1 MIDVGALYRAES
13 RRVLATLL
21 RLLRDFDLAEE
32 ALHDAFVAAAE
43 QWPRDGVP
51 HQPRAWLVATGRLS
65 ALARLRRRARFDRA
79 QGELARQMEARM
91 QADSEAPALGDDR
104 LALLFTCC
112 HPSLGSDAQIALTL
126 REVCGLTTE
135 EIASAFLAKPATIA
149 QRIVRT
155 KRMIRE
161 EQIPYEI
168 PGTAE
173 LPGRLDAVLH
183 VIYLVFNEGYAAS
196 SGARLTR
203 GDLCSEAI
211 ELARLLAEL
220 LPEPDALGLLS
231 LLLLHDARRGARASD
246 TGEMVLLADQDRS
259 RWDRA
264 QIGEGLSVLRRAWAR
279 PPVGTYTLQAA
290 IAAEHARA
298 PDSASTDWGAIVR
311 LYDLLL
317 IADRTP
323 VVELNRAAA
332 VSEHAG
338 PEAGLVLVDALLARG
353 ELRDYRFL
361 HSARAE
367 LLRRLGRH
375 EGARAAYR
383 RALELTAQEPERRFL
398 ERRMKEVEARC

>member
-13 RRVLATLL
+13 RRVLATLI

-32 ALHDAFVAAAE
+32 ALHDAFLAAAE

-51 HQPRAWLVATGRLS
+51 HQPRAWLVGAGRLS
-65 ALARLRRRARFDRA
+65 ALARLRRRARFDRL
-79 QGELARQMEARM
+79 QGEIARQMEESM
-91 QADSEAPALGDDR
+91 PIELDAPAVDDDR
-104 LALLFTCC
+104 LRLVFTCC
-112 HPSLGSDAQIALTL
+112 HPSLGADIQIAVTL

-135 EIASAFLAKPATIA
+135 EIASAFLVKPATIA
-149 QRIVRT
+149 QRIVRA
-155 KRMIRE
+155 KRKIRE
-161 EQIPYEI
+161 EAIPYEV

-173 LPGRLDAVLH
+173 LPERLDVVLH

-203 GDLCSEAI
+203 GDLCAEAI

-231 LLLLHDARRGARASD
+231 LLLLQDARREARVSS
-246 TGEMVLLADQDRS
+246 TGDVVLLADQDRA
-259 RWDRA
+259 RWNRA
-264 QIGEGLSVLRRAWAR
+264 QIAEGVDLLRRAWAR

-290 IAAEHARA
+290 IAARHASA
-298 PDSASTDWGAIVR
+298 PDSASTDWGEIVR

-332 VSEHAG
+332 VSQHRG
-338 PEAGLVLVDALLARG
+338 PEAGLELMDALLERG

-361 HSARAE
+361 HSARAD
-367 LLRRLGRH
+367 LLRKLGRRDD
-375 EGARAAYR
+375 ARAAYR
-383 RALELTAQEPERRFL
+383 RALELTTQEPERRFL
-398 ERRMKEVEARC
+398 ERRSREMEEPC